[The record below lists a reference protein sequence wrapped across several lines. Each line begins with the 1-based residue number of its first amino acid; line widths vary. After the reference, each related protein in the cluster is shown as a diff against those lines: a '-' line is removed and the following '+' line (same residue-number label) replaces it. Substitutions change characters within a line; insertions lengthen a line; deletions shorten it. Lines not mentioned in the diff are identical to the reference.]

1 MIYSLHGELIHTEPN
16 LAVVECGGVGYA
28 CRTSMNTLKK
38 LGGANSSNGEPKEVR
53 LFTQLNVRE
62 DAVDLFGFADTAE
75 LAAFRQLTSVSGVG
89 PKAALSI
96 LSDLTPSKLALCIT
110 TGDSKTLTR
119 SPGIGAKIAQ
129 RIVMELKD
137 KVAKEQHISAADY
150 ASEPVPA
157 EAANAVSEALTALCV
172 LGFAMPQAQAALT
185 GASPDSTVEELIK
198 YALKRLG

>member
-28 CRTSMNTLKK
+28 CRTIMNTLKK
-38 LGGANSSNGEPKEVR
+38 IGSSNGEKKEVR

-62 DAVDLFGFADTAE
+62 DAVELFGFADTAE
-75 LAAFRQLTSVSGVG
+75 LAAFRQLTSISGVG

-137 KVAKEQHISAADY
+137 KVAKEQHISAADF
-150 ASEPVPA
+150 ASEPVAA

-172 LGFAMPQAQAALT
+172 LGFAMPQAQAALA

>member
-28 CRTSMNTLKK
+28 CRTTMNTLKK
-38 LGGANSSNGEPKEVR
+38 IGGSGEVR

-75 LAAFRQLTSVSGVG
+75 LQAFKQLTSVSGVG

-137 KVAKEQHISAADY
+137 KVAKEQHISASDY
-150 ASEPVPA
+150 TAEPVAAAVGGNAAA
-157 EAANAVSEALTALCV
+157 EAVTALCV
-172 LGFAMPQAQAALT
+172 LGFALPQAQAALA

>member
-28 CRTSMNTLKK
+28 CRTTMNTLKK
-38 LGGANSSNGEPKEVR
+38 IGSSGEVR

-75 LAAFRQLTSVSGVG
+75 LAAFKQLTSISGVG

-137 KVAKEQHISAADY
+137 KVAREQHISAVDY
-150 ASEPVPA
+150 ASAPAAAESGNAAA
-157 EAANAVSEALTALCV
+157 EAITALCV
-172 LGFAMPQAQAALT
+172 LGFALPQAQSALV

>member
-28 CRTSMNTLKK
+28 CRTTMNTLKK
-38 LGGANSSNGEPKEVR
+38 IGSSGEVR

-75 LAAFRQLTSVSGVG
+75 LAAFKQLTSISGVG

-137 KVAKEQHISAADY
+137 KVAKEQHISAVDY
-150 ASEPVPA
+150 ASAPAAAESGNAAA
-157 EAANAVSEALTALCV
+157 EAITALCV
-172 LGFAMPQAQAALT
+172 LGFALPQAQSALV

>member
-28 CRTSMNTLKK
+28 CRTTMNTLKK
-38 LGGANSSNGEPKEVR
+38 IGNSGEVR

-75 LAAFRQLTSVSGVG
+75 LAAFKQLTSISGVG

-137 KVAKEQHISAADY
+137 KVAKEQHISAVDY
-150 ASEPVPA
+150 ASAPAAAESGNAAA
-157 EAANAVSEALTALCV
+157 EAITALCV
-172 LGFAMPQAQAALT
+172 LGFALPQAQSALV

>member
-1 MIYSLHGELIHTEPN
+1 MIYSLHGELIHTELN

-28 CRTSMNTLKK
+28 CRTTMNTLKK
-38 LGGANSSNGEPKEVR
+38 IGNSGEVK
-53 LFTQLNVRE
+53 LFTHLNVRE

-75 LAAFRQLTSVSGVG
+75 LQAFKQLTSVSGVG

-96 LSDLTPSKLALCIT
+96 LSDITPSKLALCIT

-119 SPGIGAKIAQ
+119 SPGIGNKIAQ

-137 KVAKEQHISAADY
+137 KVAKEQHISAADLGT
-150 ASEPVPA
+150 EPITTAAVGGNAAA
-157 EAANAVSEALTALCV
+157 EAVTALCV
-172 LGFAMPQAQAALT
+172 LGFALPQAQAALV
-185 GASPDSTVEELIK
+185 GANPDSTVEELIK

>member
-38 LGGANSSNGEPKEVR
+38 IGGANGDPKEVR

-137 KVAKEQHISAADY
+137 KVAKEQHISAADF
-150 ASEPVPA
+150 ASEPVAA
-157 EAANAVSEALTALCV
+157 EAGNAAAEAITALCV
-172 LGFAMPQAQAALT
+172 LGFALPQAQAALA

>member
-1 MIYSLHGELIHTEPN
+1 MIYSLHGELIYTEPN

-38 LGGANSSNGEPKEVR
+38 IGGANGEPKEVR

-137 KVAKEQHISAADY
+137 KVAKEQHISAADF
-150 ASEPVPA
+150 ASEPVAA
-157 EAANAVSEALTALCV
+157 EAGNAAAEAITALCV
-172 LGFAMPQAQAALT
+172 LGFALPQAQAALA

>member
-38 LGGANSSNGEPKEVR
+38 IGGANGEPKEVR

-137 KVAKEQHISAADY
+137 KVAKEQHISAADF
-150 ASEPVPA
+150 ASEPVAA
-157 EAANAVSEALTALCV
+157 EAGNAAAEAITALCV
-172 LGFAMPQAQAALT
+172 LGFALPQAQAALA

>member
-1 MIYSLHGELIHTEPN
+1 MRWSWLCLPHHDE
-16 LAVVECGGVGYA
+16 YA
-28 CRTSMNTLKK
+28 EEDRQQRR
-38 LGGANSSNGEPKEVR
+38 GAP
-53 LFTQLNVRE
+53 FTQLNVRE
-62 DAVDLFGFADTAE
+62 DAIDLFGFADTAE
-75 LAAFRQLTSVSGVG
+75 LQAFKQLTSISGVG

-96 LSDLTPSKLALCIT
+96 LSDITPSKLALCIT

-137 KVAKEQHISAADY
+137 KVSKEQHISAADY
-150 ASEPVPA
+150 SAEPVSAAAGGNAASEA
-157 EAANAVSEALTALCV
+157 ITALCV
-172 LGFAMPQAQAALT
+172 LGFQLPQAQAALV

>member
-1 MIYSLHGELIHTEPN
+1 MFYYVSGTVAHIEPYM
-16 LAVVECGGVGYA
+16 AVIDCGGVGYA
-28 CRTSMNTLKK
+28 CRTTSYTISALKK
-38 LGGANSSNGEPKEVR
+38 GEKGK
-53 LFTQLNVRE
+53 LFTHLNVRE
-62 DAVDLFGFADTAE
+62 DAMELYGFATQEE
-75 LAAFRQLTSVSGVG
+75 LNLFEQLISVSGVG

-137 KVAKEQHISAADY
+137 KVAKEQHISASDY
-150 ASEPVPA
+150 VSEP
-157 EAANAVSEALTALCV
+157 AAAAAGGNAAAEALTALCV
-172 LGFAMPQAQAALT
+172 LGFAMPQAQAALV

>member
-38 LGGANSSNGEPKEVR
+38 IGGANGEPKEVR

-137 KVAKEQHISAADY
+137 KVAKEQHISAADF
-150 ASEPVPA
+150 ASEPVAAETGNAAA
-157 EAANAVSEALTALCV
+157 EAITALCV
-172 LGFAMPQAQAALT
+172 LGFALPQAQAALA